1 MATVMPPDDELVA
14 AIERAYRAGYPR
26 LLRVA
31 VALLGDVD
39 RGRDAVQEAFVR
51 ALRSRRDLRR
61 IDSLDG
67 WLWRTLVNVCLAQG
81 RRAHGVAEDP
91 PEHEANGQPEEWP
104 EVRAAIAALPERQR
118 VVLFLRHYADL
129 DYRQIA
135 DAMRIERGTV
145 AATLHAA
152 HKTMRTLLT
161 EVPG

>member
-1 MATVMPPDDELVA
+1 MAAVMPPDDELVA

-26 LLRVA
+26 FFRLA
-31 VALLGDVD
+31 VALLRDVD
-39 RGRDAVQEAFVR
+39 QGRDAVQEAFVR
-51 ALRSRRDLRR
+51 ALRSRGDLRR

-81 RRAHGVAEDP
+81 RRAREVAE
-91 PEHEANGQPEEWP
+91 EAPSFETNGHAEEWP

-135 DAMRIERGTV
+135 DALRIERGTV

-152 HKTMRTLLT
+152 HKTMKQSLT

>member
-1 MATVMPPDDELVA
+1 MTRSLLRSSVPIGR
-14 AIERAYRAGYPR
+14 AIPR

-31 VALLGDVD
+31 VALVGNADQ
-39 RGRDAVQEAFVR
+39 GRDAVQEAFVR
-51 ALRSRRDLRR
+51 ALRSRGDLRR

-67 WLWRTLVNVCLAQG
+67 WLWRTLVNCCLVQ
-81 RRAHGVAEDP
+81 RRTRAIAE
-91 PEHEANGQPEEWP
+91 EAPSFETNGHAEEWP

-135 DAMRIERGTV
+135 DALRIERGTV

-152 HKTMRTLLT
+152 HRTMKQLLT

>member
-1 MATVMPPDDELVA
+1 MAAVMPPDDELVA

-26 LLRVA
+26 LVRVA
-31 VALLGDVD
+31 VALLGDAD
-39 RGRDAVQEAFVR
+39 QGRDAVQEAFVR
-51 ALRSRRDLRR
+51 ALRARGSLRR

-67 WLWRTLVNVCLAQG
+67 WLWRTLVNCCLAQG
-81 RRAHGVAEDP
+81 RRARALAEEVP
-91 PEHEANGQPEEWP
+91 SLEANGHADEWP

-135 DAMRIERGTV
+135 DALSIERGTV

-152 HKTMRTLLT
+152 HKTMKELLT

>member
-1 MATVMPPDDELVA
+1 MAAVMPPDDELVA

-26 LLRVA
+26 FLRLA

-39 RGRDAVQEAFVR
+39 QGRDAVQEAFVR
-51 ALRSRRDLRR
+51 ALRSRGDLRR

-67 WLWRTLVNVCLAQG
+67 WLWRTLVNCCLAQR
-81 RRAHGVAEDP
+81 RRAQTLVEETPALDT
-91 PEHEANGQPEEWP
+91 NGHAEEWP

-135 DAMRIERGTV
+135 DALRIERGTV

-152 HKTMRTLLT
+152 HKTMKQSLT
-161 EVPG
+161 GVPG

>member
-1 MATVMPPDDELVA
+1 MAAVMPPDDELVA

-31 VALLGDVD
+31 VALVGDVD
-39 RGRDAVQEAFVR
+39 QGRDAVQEAFVR

-61 IDSLDG
+61 IESLDG
-67 WLWRTLVNVCLAQG
+67 WLWRTLVNCCLAQR
-81 RRAHGVAEDP
+81 RRASALTD
-91 PEHEANGQPEEWP
+91 EALSLETNGHAEEWP
-104 EVRAAIAALPERQR
+104 EVRTAIAALPERQR

-129 DYRQIA
+129 DYLQIA
-135 DAMRIERGTV
+135 DALCIERGTV

-152 HKTMRTLLT
+152 HRTMKQLLT

>member
-1 MATVMPPDDELVA
+1 MAAVMPPDDELVA

-26 LLRVA
+26 FLRLA
-31 VALLGDVD
+31 VALLRDAD
-39 RGRDAVQEAFVR
+39 QGRDAVQEAFVR
-51 ALRSRRDLRR
+51 ALRSRGDLRR

-67 WLWRTLVNVCLAQG
+67 WLWRTLVNVCLAQ
-81 RRAHGVAEDP
+81 RRTRTLAE
-91 PEHEANGQPEEWP
+91 EAPSFETNGQAEEWP

-135 DAMRIERGTV
+135 DALRIERGTV

-152 HKTMRTLLT
+152 HRTMKQLLT